1 VTSPAPILVLDQ
13 VTKRFAG
20 HTAVDALSLSVPAGA
35 IYGLLGPNGAG
46 KTTTIRMIL
55 DILAPDAGSVRLFGE
70 PGGGR
75 THSARIGYLPEE
87 RGLYRKMRVLDVIV
101 FLAEM
106 KGVERRVARAKAT
119 DWLERLGLADWRLR
133 RIDELSKGMQQKVQF
148 ITTVLHEPALVVLDE
163 PFAGLDPVNLQVLK
177 DTVLELAHRGVTILF
192 STHIM
197 EQAEKLCDALCII
210 ARGRKLVE
218 GALGDIKRTRGG
230 QHLIIGF
237 DGSAGAAA
245 EILADRRAIAT
256 VDNYGHYAELELVP
270 GADPQQI
277 LQRLVASGAR
287 LSRFELQAP
296 SLNKIFIDLVGP
308 DAARP
313 GAGVGTGA
321 APGAAAHA

>member
-1 VTSPAPILVLDQ
+1 MTTPVPAPAPVLVLDR

-20 HTAVDALSLSVPAGA
+20 HTAVDSLSLSVARGA

-55 DILAPDAGSVRLFGE
+55 DIIAPDAGSVRLFGE

-75 THSARIGYLPEE
+75 THTARIGYLPEE
-87 RGLYRKMRVLDVIV
+87 RGLYRKMRVLDVLV
-101 FLAEM
+101 FLAEV
-106 KGVERRVARAKAT
+106 KGVERRAARAQAT
-119 DWLERLGLADWRLR
+119 EWLERLGLGAWRLR

-148 ITTVLHEPALVVLDE
+148 ISTILHEPELVILDE
-163 PFAGLDPVNLQVLK
+163 PFAGLDPVNAQVVK
-177 DTVLELAHRGVTILF
+177 DAVLELTRRGVTILF

-197 EQAEKLCDALCII
+197 EQAEKLCDELCII

-218 GALGDIKRTRGG
+218 GALSDIKRTRSGH
-230 QHLIIGF
+230 HLIIGF

-245 EILADRRAIAT
+245 PVFADRGLVNR
-256 VDNYGHYAELELVP
+256 VDDYGQYAELELAP
-270 GADPQQI
+270 GADPQQV

-287 LSRFELQAP
+287 LSRFELQEP

-308 DAARP
+308 NAAQAEARLDA
-313 GAGVGTGA
+313 
-321 APGAAAHA
+321 